1 VTDICERTIVR
12 TIRARTP
19 QLAGN
24 LVRMS
29 DNRTVKNLFLGLVCT
44 ESAKRCSNRAEDTSV
59 WAVMLQETAVRL
71 RGLCASEGE
80 EEEEEQQIFVI

>member
-1 VTDICERTIVR
+1 M
-12 TIRARTP
+12 
-19 QLAGN
+19 AGN

-44 ESAKRCSNRAEDTSV
+44 ENGLVLMSAKRRSNRAEDTSV

-80 EEEEEQQIFVI
+80 GEEEEQQIFVI